1 MENGILEE
9 ESSISDLEEIRKV
22 VTIMKDNYLHI
33 FFDRDHLINLIEMYH
48 CAIEEDEYEIDIISH
63 ELKPVIP

>member
-9 ESSISDLEEIRKV
+9 ESSISDLEEIQKV

-33 FFDRDHLINLIEMYH
+33 LFDRDHLINLIEMYR